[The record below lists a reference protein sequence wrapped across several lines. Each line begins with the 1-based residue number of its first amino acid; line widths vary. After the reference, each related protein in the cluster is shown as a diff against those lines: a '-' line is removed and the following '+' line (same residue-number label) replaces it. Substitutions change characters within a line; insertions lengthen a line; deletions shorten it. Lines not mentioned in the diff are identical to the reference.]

1 VSELLERSRNL
12 DGLPD
17 GWTISGLS
25 EDETMKNTEW
35 KAMNDE
41 SGANNEIEYITL
53 VESVE
58 RERGKLEK
66 HTMRNKEGGEIQ
78 EALMGF
84 TLNQKTKSK
93 IIARVFPVLCTV
105 FMFCTAA
112 LVQPVY
118 AARIKELGYINGVR
132 SNQLIGY
139 GLIVGL
145 NGTGDKSNTL
155 FTNQSLANMLESLGV
170 KVNATATKVNNIAGV
185 MVTANL
191 PPYAKVGNKV
201 DITVSSIGDAKS
213 IEGGILMLTQLKGAD
228 GETYAIAQGA
238 IVTGGYLASGQ
249 GATVQKNHPTVGRI
263 ANGASIEREISY
275 ESLRT
280 DAIMIALKEP
290 DFTTARRVAERINDI
305 FAGSSYAKD
314 GGTVTVTL
322 PGDMKA
328 NPVKFLSI
336 VENLDV
342 KPDTLARIIV
352 DEKTGTVVI
361 GENVRISTVAIS
373 HGNLSI
379 QIKEDQKVSQPLP
392 FAKGET
398 VATPD
403 TAIKVEEEK
412 GRWYLVEG
420 GITIRELVKALNAT
434 GISTRDII
442 TILQTIK
449 ASGALHADLEV
460 I

>member
-1 VSELLERSRNL
+1 M
-12 DGLPD
+12 PD
-17 GWTISGLS
+17 GWIISGLS
-25 EDETMKNTEW
+25 EGVTMNNTEW
-35 KAMNDE
+35 KIMNDE
-41 SGANNEIEYITL
+41 SGASDEIEYIAL
-53 VESVE
+53 VEGIE
-58 RERGKLEK
+58 GERGKSEK
-66 HTMRNKEGGEIQ
+66 HKIRNKEGGEI
-78 EALMGF
+78 EKALMGF
-84 TLNQKTKSK
+84 ALNQKAKSR
-93 IIARVFPVLCTV
+93 IIARVFPLLLAV
-105 FMFCTAA
+105 FLFSAGLFM
-112 LVQPVY
+112 QPAY
-118 AARIKELGYINGVR
+118 AARIKELGHVNGVR

-139 GLIVGL
+139 GLVVGL
-145 NGTGDKSNTL
+145 AGTGDKANTL
-155 FTNQSLANMLESLGV
+155 FTNQSLTNMLENLGV
-170 KVNATATKVNNIAGV
+170 KMDPRAIKVNNIAGV

-191 PPYAKVGNKV
+191 PPYAKVGNKIDV
-201 DITVSSIGDAKS
+201 TVSSIGDSKS
-213 IEGGILMLTQLKGAD
+213 IEGGVLMLTQLRGAD
-228 GETYAIAQGA
+228 GETYAIAQGP

-342 KPDTLARIIV
+342 KPDLYARIIV

-379 QIKEDQKVSQPLP
+379 QIKEDKKVSQPLP
-392 FAKGET
+392 FGKGET
-398 VATPD
+398 VTTPD
-403 TAIKVEEEK
+403 TAMRVEEEK

-420 GITIRELVKALNAT
+420 GISIGELVKALNAT

>member
-1 VSELLERSRNL
+1 
-12 DGLPD
+12 
-17 GWTISGLS
+17 
-25 EDETMKNTEW
+25 
-35 KAMNDE
+35 
-41 SGANNEIEYITL
+41 
-53 VESVE
+53 
-58 RERGKLEK
+58 
-66 HTMRNKEGGEIQ
+66 
-78 EALMGF
+78 
-84 TLNQKTKSK
+84 
-93 IIARVFPVLCTV
+93 
-105 FMFCTAA
+105 MFCAGA
-112 LVQPVY
+112 LIHPAY

-132 SNQLIGY
+132 TNQLIGY

-145 NGTGDKSNTL
+145 NGTGDKTNTL
-155 FTNQSLANMLESLGV
+155 FTNQSLANMLETLGI
-170 KVNATATKVNNIAGV
+170 KVDPRATKVNNIAGV

-191 PPYAKVGNKV
+191 PPFAKVGNKIDV
-201 DITVSSIGDAKS
+201 TVSSIGDAKS
-213 IEGGILMLTQLKGAD
+213 LEGGVLMLTQLRGAD
-228 GETYAIAQGA
+228 GETYAIAQGP

-280 DAIMIALKEP
+280 DVIMIALKDP

-314 GGTVTVTL
+314 GGTVTVNL

-342 KPDTLARIIV
+342 KPDLLARIVV

-361 GENVRISTVAIS
+361 GENVKISTVAIS

-398 VATPD
+398 VVTPD
-403 TAIKVEEEK
+403 TTIRVEEEK
-412 GRWYLVEG
+412 GRWYMMEG
-420 GITIRELVKALNAT
+420 GVSIRELVQALNAT
-434 GISTRDII
+434 GVSTRDII